1 MSPRANHY
9 LLIIRDKNE
18 HIVEAFDIGFNM
30 LNHSECEKL
39 SRLLAGTG
47 WIIQH
52 QEIASGTQVDFDT
65 VFSKLFDRRKSL

>member
-1 MSPRANHY
+1 MNPRANRY
-9 LLIIRDKNE
+9 LLVIRDKVGC
-18 HIVEAFDIGFNM
+18 IIEAFDIGFNM

-39 SRLLAGTG
+39 SKLLAGTG

-52 QEIASGTQVDFDT
+52 QEIAAGNQVDFDT